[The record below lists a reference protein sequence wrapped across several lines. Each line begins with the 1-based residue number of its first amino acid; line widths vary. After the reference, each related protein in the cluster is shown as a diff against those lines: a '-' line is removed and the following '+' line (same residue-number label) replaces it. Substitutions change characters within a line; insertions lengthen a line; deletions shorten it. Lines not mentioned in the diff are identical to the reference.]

1 MQCPDFESLFRRSP
15 NAYLLLSSELI
26 ILEANQAY
34 LRATGRERAEL
45 LGQRIDEAFPPDP
58 LLPASTAIADLLS
71 SFQRVLNRK
80 AIDTLPLIRYAI
92 EREGSEG
99 GVYEER
105 FWSATHTPILDA
117 AGEVQMILQHTVD
130 VTDLQAMKLA
140 LRETA
145 GAQPQAQREEG
156 VLTRARAMQAEGY
169 QLRQLFEQ
177 APGFIC
183 FLRGEEHV
191 FELTNPAYER
201 LVGDRTLIGK
211 AVREALP
218 ELHEQGF
225 YELLDEVYRSG
236 QPYIGRKS
244 RIHLQRRPGAIDE
257 LYVDFI
263 YQPITRPDGSVS
275 GIFVQGSDVSEQKRG
290 EDELA
295 GYRQHLEELV
305 AARTLE
311 LEKSEAERRQ
321 AEEELL
327 QVRKLEAIGQLTG
340 GIAHDF
346 NNVLQVIGGNLQLLR
361 RSLGGDAVNA
371 RRLESAVKGV
381 EKGARLASQLLAFAR
396 RQPLMPRALDVGGLL
411 LRMNELLQRSLGE
424 GAAIQLDI
432 DDGLWSIFA
441 DVGNLEAVLL
451 NLVINARDAMQ
462 GKGGVLRLQV
472 RNVTLDQRY
481 ADSQG
486 DVRSGDYV
494 QLSVV
499 DEGCGMSPEV
509 LERAFEPFF
518 TTKSGRG
525 GSGLG
530 LSMAYGFVKQSGGH
544 ITLASE
550 QASGTSV
557 VIYLPRFIENAG
569 SAEVA
574 GGDGPPG
581 AAGDSKPPPAALV
594 GEAARAGEAAAKPAL
609 RILFVEDDFT
619 LRTLT
624 GEVIEELGH
633 RVHACESAEE
643 ALQVLQS
650 RRFDVLLTD
659 IGLGGMSGLDLL
671 RAVAP
676 DHPQLK
682 LVIAS
687 GYPVD
692 PRQEG
697 VPSAQVL
704 LKPYDLQQVRELL
717 ASLAG

>member
-1 MQCPDFESLFRRSP
+1 MQRPDFESLFRLSP
-15 NAYLLLSSELI
+15 NAYLLLSPELVI
-26 ILEANQAY
+26 IDANQAY
-34 LRATGRERAEL
+34 LRATGRSLDEL
-45 LGQRIDEAFPPDP
+45 LGRRIDEAFPPDP
-58 LLPASTAIADLLS
+58 LQPANTAIAELLA
-71 SFQRVLNRK
+71 SFQRVLGRK
-80 AIDTLPLIRYAI
+80 TLDTLPLIRYAI
-92 EREGSEG
+92 ELEGAG
-99 GVYEER
+99 GMRFEER
-105 FWSATHTPILDA
+105 FWSATHTPLLDQ

-130 VTDLQAMKLA
+130 VTDLQAMKQA
-140 LRETA
+140 LHEATS

-156 VLTRARAMQAEGY
+156 VLSRARAMQAEGY

-177 APGFIC
+177 AQGFIC

-201 LVGDRTLIGK
+201 LVGTRALLGK
-211 AVREALP
+211 PVREALP
-218 ELHEQGF
+218 ELDRQGF

-244 RIHLQRRPGAIDE
+244 RIHLQRQPGVLEE
-257 LYVDFI
+257 LYIDFI
-263 YQPITRPDGSVS
+263 YQPITEADGSVS
-275 GIFVQGSDVSEQKRG
+275 GIFVQGNDVSEQKKV

-305 AARTLE
+305 AARTAE

-321 AEEELL
+321 TEEELL

-340 GIAHDF
+340 GVAHDF

-361 RSLGGDAVNA
+361 RSLGGDAVNG
-371 RRLESAVKGV
+371 RRLEAAITGV

-396 RQPLMPRALDVGGLL
+396 RQPLMPRALDVGELL
-411 LRMNELLQRSLGE
+411 LNMNELLQRSLGNRTRIE
-424 GAAIQLDI
+424 LEVDEQL
-432 DDGLWSIFA
+432 WPTFA
-441 DVGNLEAVLL
+441 DVGNLETVLL

-462 GKGGVLRLQV
+462 SGGVLRLQV

-481 ADSQG
+481 ADSHG
-486 DVRSGDYV
+486 DVLSGDYV
-494 QLSVV
+494 QLSVI
-499 DEGCGMSPEV
+499 DEGSGMSPEV

-518 TTKSGRG
+518 TTKANRG

-530 LSMAYGFVKQSGGH
+530 LSMVYGFVKQSGGH

-550 QASGTSV
+550 EASGTAV
-557 VIYLPRFIENAG
+557 VIYLPRCT
-569 SAEVA
+569 
-574 GGDGPPG
+574 DG
-581 AAGDSKPPPAALV
+581 AAPADGEVQIALPASEAAAVAASASTVAEAVV
-594 GEAARAGEAAAKPAL
+594 GEAPLASGL

-619 LRTLT
+619 LRMLT

-643 ALQVLQS
+643 ALQVLQDE
-650 RRFDVLLTD
+650 RFDVLLTD
-659 IGLGGMSGLDLL
+659 IGLGGMSGLELL

-676 DHPQLK
+676 QHPQLK

-692 PRQEG
+692 AQQEG
-697 VPSAQVL
+697 LPSAQVL

-717 ASLAG
+717 LALAN

>member
-1 MQCPDFESLFRRSP
+1 MQRPDFESLFRLSP
-15 NAYLLLSSELI
+15 NAYLLLSPELVI
-26 ILEANQAY
+26 VDANQAY
-34 LRATGRERAEL
+34 LRATGRSLDEL
-45 LGQRIDEAFPPDP
+45 LGRRIDEAFPPDP
-58 LLPASTAIADLLS
+58 LQPANTAIAELLA
-71 SFQRVLNRK
+71 SFQRVLGRK
-80 AIDTLPLIRYAI
+80 TLDTLPLIRYAI
-92 EREGSEG
+92 EREGAG
-99 GVYEER
+99 GMRFEER
-105 FWSATHTPILDA
+105 FWSATHTPILDQ

-130 VTDLQAMKLA
+130 VTDLQAMKQA
-140 LRETA
+140 LHEATS

-156 VLTRARAMQAEGY
+156 VLSRARAMQAEGY

-183 FLRGEEHV
+183 FLRSEEHV

-201 LVGDRTLIGK
+201 LVGTRALLGK
-211 AVREALP
+211 PVREALP
-218 ELHEQGF
+218 ELDRQGF

-244 RIHLQRRPGAIDE
+244 RIHLQRQPGLLEE

-263 YQPITRPDGSVS
+263 YQPITEADGSVS
-275 GIFVQGSDVSEQKRG
+275 GIFVQGNDVSEQKKV

-305 AARTLE
+305 AARTAE

-321 AEEELL
+321 TEEELL

-340 GIAHDF
+340 GVAHDF

-361 RSLGGDAVNA
+361 RSLGGDAVNG
-371 RRLESAVKGV
+371 RRLEAAITGV

-396 RQPLMPRALDVGGLL
+396 RQPLMPRALDVGELL
-411 LRMNELLQRSLGE
+411 LNMNELLQRSLGNRTRIE
-424 GAAIQLDI
+424 LEVDEQL
-432 DDGLWSIFA
+432 WPTFA
-441 DVGNLEAVLL
+441 DVGNLETVLL

-462 GKGGVLRLQV
+462 SGGVLRLQV

-481 ADSQG
+481 ADSHG
-486 DVRSGDYV
+486 DVLSGDYV
-494 QLSVV
+494 QLSVI
-499 DEGCGMSPEV
+499 DEGSGMSPEV

-518 TTKSGRG
+518 TTKANRG

-530 LSMAYGFVKQSGGH
+530 LSMVYGFVKQSGGH

-550 QASGTSV
+550 EASGTAV
-557 VIYLPRFIENAG
+557 VIYLPRCT
-569 SAEVA
+569 
-574 GGDGPPG
+574 DG
-581 AAGDSKPPPAALV
+581 AAPADGEVQIALP
-594 GEAARAGEAAAKPAL
+594 ASEAAAVAASAPTVAEAVVEEAPLASGL

-619 LRTLT
+619 LRMLT

-643 ALQVLQS
+643 ALQVLQGE
-650 RRFDVLLTD
+650 RFDVLLTD
-659 IGLGGMSGLDLL
+659 IGLGGMSGLELL

-676 DHPQLK
+676 QHPQLK

-692 PRQEG
+692 AQQEG
-697 VPSAQVL
+697 LPSAQVL

-717 ASLAG
+717 VALAN

>member
-1 MQCPDFESLFRRSP
+1 MQCPDFESLFRLSP
-15 NAYLLLSSELI
+15 NAYLLLSPELVI
-26 ILEANQAY
+26 VDANQAY
-34 LRATGRERAEL
+34 LRATGRSLDEL
-45 LGQRIDEAFPPDP
+45 LGRRIDEAFPPDP
-58 LLPASTAIADLLS
+58 LQPANTAIAELLA
-71 SFQRVLNRK
+71 SFQRVLSRK
-80 AIDTLPLIRYAI
+80 TLDTLPLIRYAI
-92 EREGSEG
+92 EREGAG
-99 GVYEER
+99 GMRFEER
-105 FWSATHTPILDA
+105 FWSATHTPILDQ

-130 VTDLQAMKLA
+130 VTDLQAMKQA
-140 LRETA
+140 LHEATS

-156 VLTRARAMQAEGY
+156 VLSRARAMQTEGY

-201 LVGDRTLIGK
+201 LVGTRALLGK
-211 AVREALP
+211 PVREALP
-218 ELHEQGF
+218 ELDRQGF

-244 RIHLQRRPGAIDE
+244 RIHLQRQPGVLEE

-263 YQPITRPDGSVS
+263 YQPITEADGSVS
-275 GIFVQGSDVSEQKRG
+275 GIFVQGSDVSEQKKV

-305 AARTLE
+305 AARTAE

-321 AEEELL
+321 TEEELL

-340 GIAHDF
+340 GVAHDF

-361 RSLGGDAVNA
+361 RSLGGDAVNG
-371 RRLESAVKGV
+371 RRLEAAITGV

-396 RQPLMPRALDVGGLL
+396 RQPLMPRALDVGELL
-411 LRMNELLQRSLGE
+411 LSMNELLQRSLGNRTRIE
-424 GAAIQLDI
+424 LEVEEQL
-432 DDGLWSIFA
+432 WPTFA
-441 DVGNLEAVLL
+441 DVGNLETVLL

-462 GKGGVLRLQV
+462 SGGVLRLQV

-481 ADSQG
+481 ADSHG
-486 DVRSGDYV
+486 DVLSGDYV
-494 QLSVV
+494 QLGVI
-499 DEGCGMSPEV
+499 DEGSGMSPEV

-518 TTKSGRG
+518 TTKANRG

-530 LSMAYGFVKQSGGH
+530 LSMVYGFVKQSGGH

-550 QASGTSV
+550 EASGTAV
-557 VIYLPRFIENAG
+557 VIYLPRCTDGGAPADGEAQVALPASETAAVAA
-569 SAEVA
+569 SAPTVA
-574 GGDGPPG
+574 E
-581 AAGDSKPPPAALV
+581 AVVEEAPPAS
-594 GEAARAGEAAAKPAL
+594 GL

-619 LRTLT
+619 LRMLT

-643 ALQVLQS
+643 ALQVLQGE
-650 RRFDVLLTD
+650 RFDVLLTD
-659 IGLGGMSGLDLL
+659 IGLGGMSGLELL

-676 DHPQLK
+676 QHPQLK

-692 PRQEG
+692 AQQEG
-697 VPSAQVL
+697 LPSAQVL

-717 ASLAG
+717 VALAN

>member
-1 MQCPDFESLFRRSP
+1 MPCPDFESLFRLSP
-15 NAYLLLSSELI
+15 NAYLLLSPELI
-26 ILEANQAY
+26 ILDASHAY
-34 LRATGRERAEL
+34 LRTTGRSRAEL
-45 LGQRIDEAFPPDP
+45 LGKRIDEAFPPDP
-58 LLPASTAIADLLS
+58 LQPDSTAVADLMA
-71 SFQRVLNRK
+71 SFQRVLSRK
-80 AIDTLPLIRYAI
+80 ALDTLPLIRYAI
-92 EREGSEG
+92 AREGSG
-99 GVYEER
+99 DAGFEER

-140 LRETA
+140 LGESA

-156 VLTRARAMQAEGY
+156 VLSRARAMQAEGY

-183 FLRGEEHV
+183 FLRGEAHV

-201 LVGDRTLIGK
+201 LVGERALLGRPL
-211 AVREALP
+211 REALP

-225 YELLDEVYRSG
+225 FELLDQVYQSG
-236 QPYIGRKS
+236 QAYVGRKS
-244 RIHLQRRPGAIDE
+244 RVQLQRRPGVLDE

-263 YQPITRPDGSVS
+263 LQPITGSDGTVS
-275 GIFVQGSDVSEQKRG
+275 GIFVQGSDVSEQKRS

-305 AARTLE
+305 AARTAE

-321 AEEELL
+321 TEEELL

-361 RSLGGDAVNA
+361 RSLGNDATSA
-371 RRLESAVKGV
+371 RRLESAVAGV

-396 RQPLMPRALDVGGLL
+396 RQPLMPKALDLG
-411 LRMNELLQRSLGE
+411 ELLQRMGELLRRSLGE
-424 GAAIQLDI
+424 GTSIQFEI
-432 DDGLWSIFA
+432 ADGLWSTFA

-462 GKGGVLRLQV
+462 GNGGVLRLQV

-481 ADSQG
+481 AESHG
-486 DVRSGDYV
+486 DVLSGDYV

-499 DEGCGMSPEV
+499 DQGCGMSPEV

-518 TTKSGRG
+518 TTKAGRG

-550 QASGTSV
+550 EAGGTAV
-557 VIYLPRFIENAG
+557 VIYLPRYLRSG
-569 SAEVA
+569 EVA
-574 GGDGPPG
+574 DASLSGESNEATAQPG
-581 AAGDSKPPPAALV
+581 ESAGQALQI
-594 GEAARAGEAAAKPAL
+594 EAASGL
-609 RILFVEDDFT
+609 SILFVEDDFT
-619 LRTLT
+619 LRMLT

-643 ALQVLQS
+643 ALQALKGAH
-650 RRFDVLLTD
+650 FDVLLTD
-659 IGLGGMSGLDLL
+659 IGLGGMSGLELL

-692 PRQEG
+692 ARQEG
-697 VPSAQVL
+697 LPAAQVL

>member
-1 MQCPDFESLFRRSP
+1 MQCPDFESLFRLSP
-15 NAYLLLSSELI
+15 NAYLLLSPELI
-26 ILEANQAY
+26 ILDASHAY
-34 LRATGRERAEL
+34 LRTTGRSRAEL
-45 LGQRIDEAFPPDP
+45 LGKRIDEAFPPDP
-58 LLPASTAIADLLS
+58 LQPDSTAVADLMA
-71 SFQRVLNRK
+71 SFQRVLSRK
-80 AIDTLPLIRYAI
+80 ALDTLPLIRYAI
-92 EREGSEG
+92 AREGAK
-99 GVYEER
+99 GVVFEDR

-117 AGEVQMILQHTVD
+117 AGDVQMILQHTVD

-140 LRETA
+140 LRESA

-156 VLTRARAMQAEGY
+156 VLSRARAMQAEGY

-183 FLRGEEHV
+183 FLRGEQHV

-201 LVGDRTLIGK
+201 LVGERALMGRPL
-211 AVREALP
+211 REALP

-225 YELLDEVYRSG
+225 FELLDHVYQSG
-236 QPYIGRKS
+236 QAYVGKKS
-244 RIHLQRRPGAIDE
+244 RVQLQRQLGVLDE

-263 YQPITRPDGSVS
+263 LQPITESDGTVS
-275 GIFVQGSDVSEQKRG
+275 GIFVQGSDVSEQKRS

-305 AARTLE
+305 AARTAE

-321 AEEELL
+321 TEEELL

-361 RSLGGDAVNA
+361 RSLGDDATSL
-371 RRLESAVKGV
+371 RRLESAVAGV

-396 RQPLMPRALDVGGLL
+396 RQPLMPRTLDVGDLL
-411 LRMNELLQRSLGE
+411 QRMNELLQRSLGE
-424 GAAIQLDI
+424 GTSIQLEI
-432 DDGLWSIFA
+432 DDGLWSTFA

-462 GKGGVLRLQV
+462 GNGGVLRLQV
-472 RNVTLDQRY
+472 RNVTLDQQY
-481 ADSQG
+481 ADSHG
-486 DVRSGDYV
+486 DVLSGDYV

-518 TTKSGRG
+518 TTKGGRG

-550 QASGTSV
+550 EDGGTAV
-557 VIYLPRFIENAG
+557 VIYLPRFLEEGEADDASLNDE
-569 SAEVA
+569 STTVQ
-574 GGDGPPG
+574 
-581 AAGDSKPPPAALV
+581 PAAPAEEAPQA
-594 GEAARAGEAAAKPAL
+594 EAAPVSGL
-609 RILFVEDDFT
+609 SILFVEDDFT
-619 LRTLT
+619 LRMLT

-633 RVHACESAEE
+633 RVRACESAEE
-643 ALQVLQS
+643 ALQVLQGE
-650 RRFDVLLTD
+650 RFDVLLTD
-659 IGLGGMSGLDLL
+659 IGLGGMSGLELL

-676 DHPQLK
+676 NHPQLK

-692 PRQEG
+692 AREEG
-697 VPSAQVL
+697 VPAAQVL

-717 ASLAG
+717 ALLAG